1 MRGLF
6 WRRVAAEAFDQSSAF
21 VERGVPDQ
29 FRRVVVGVAVHNV
42 DERERLVGAAQR
54 HAELV
59 DDGPVLV
66 FANGL
71 DVGVPHGAVVEP
83 FQQRDRGPPGDVR
96 VMTTP
101 AAAKAPT
108 CARYFLQLHSL
119 TCTRLLAWAC
129 ARPTVDNMIT

>member
-71 DVGVPHGAVVEP
+71 DVGVPMGRSWSRSSNAIEAH
-83 FQQRDRGPPGDVR
+83 RG
-96 VMTTP
+96 TS
-101 AAAKAPT
+101 A
-108 CARYFLQLHSL
+108 
-119 TCTRLLAWAC
+119 
-129 ARPTVDNMIT
+129 